1 MAASESGT
9 SAPEAG
15 APEDEIEII
24 PEIID
29 AGADVIWRAF
39 DGTIPQ
45 RLFLM
50 WIRANFGFSGHVC
63 RSESLSAN
71 RICRA

>member
-39 DGTIPQ
+39 DGTIPH
-45 RLFLM
+45 
-50 WIRANFGFSGHVC
+50 GSSYGGHVATLVFQAMC
-63 RSESLSAN
+63 AARN
-71 RICRA
+71 P